1 MVWEEETMGVKSTE
15 SDSNRLQKHLT
26 SILAK
31 VEPRRKKFGHY
42 ELTKEPKDDNYDP
55 KCN

>member
-1 MVWEEETMGVKSTE
+1 MGLKSIE
-15 SDSNRLQKHLT
+15 SDSNRLLKHLT

-42 ELTKEPKDDNYDP
+42 ELTKETEDDNYDP
-55 KCN
+55 KIN